1 MAEGVHVGQGVRA
14 SAMDPTSRLLSG
26 GGAKPSVSAK
36 AAATPGMAAE
46 QIRRDDLAWI
56 AATALA

>member
-1 MAEGVHVGQGVRA
+1 
-14 SAMDPTSRLLSG
+14 MDPTSRLLSG